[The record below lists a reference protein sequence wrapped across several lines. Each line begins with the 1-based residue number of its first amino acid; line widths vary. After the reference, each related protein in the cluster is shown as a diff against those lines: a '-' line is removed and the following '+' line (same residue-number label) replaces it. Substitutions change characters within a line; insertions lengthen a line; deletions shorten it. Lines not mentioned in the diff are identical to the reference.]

1 MWQVGF
7 LFGIITSQM
16 RIFFKLFAVSLFSFI
31 FLTFNQSLAEE
42 VNQNAAKERRE
53 ELQKELD
60 IKESEIKA
68 IDLEL
73 QQLKT
78 KKASLGRDIA
88 IFDAEIKKAKLQIQR
103 LDAEIAKTKTGI
115 VQRTDKIKTLSD
127 KSEKKKD
134 SLAELIRKNNE
145 MDSTGLAEIVL
156 GYQKMSDFFV
166 AEDTLEPIHRLIQ
179 DTLDEIRSTKKQT
192 EREKND
198 LTEYKDEQL
207 QLKEAQE
214 RERKK
219 LTVKQIEKT
228 NLLKITNGVE
238 KGYQTVM
245 ALKQKEAAKI
255 RSALFALRDT
265 AEIPFG
271 KALEYAS
278 FVLSKTGVRPAF
290 LLAIFQQESNLG
302 ENVGR
307 CNRPQDTKK
316 WRDIMPG
323 PDEYKVY
330 LKNGKSCKNA
340 KIACSS
346 RDDQTAFI
354 NVMASLGRDTDNVP
368 LSCPITSV
376 GPWGGAMGPA
386 QFIPTTWNGIK
397 SQVAKLLSK
406 KVADPWEAQDAFMAS
421 AIYLSDLGSINGN
434 YGAEIKAACRYF
446 GSGGSSCYYGKQVMA
461 RAQDIQENMIDKLNL

>member
-1 MWQVGF
+1 M
-7 LFGIITSQM
+7 
-16 RIFFKLFAVSLFSFI
+16 SLFSFI

-42 VNQNAAKERRE
+42 VNQNATKERRE

-145 MDSTGLAEIVL
+145 MDSTGLAEIIL

-192 EREKND
+192 EKEKED

-207 QLKEAQE
+207 QLKEVQE

-219 LTVKQIEKT
+219 LTVKQTEKT
-228 NLLKITNGVE
+228 NLLKATNGVE
-238 KGYQTVM
+238 EGYRAVM
-245 ALKQKEAAKI
+245 ALKQKEAVKI

-278 FVLSKTGVRPAF
+278 FVLSKTGVRYGVSFGNISAREQF
-290 LLAIFQQESNLG
+290 
-302 ENVGR
+302 GR
-307 CNRPQDTKK
+307 ECRSMQ
-316 WRDIMPG
+316 
-323 PDEYKVY
+323 
-330 LKNGKSCKNA
+330 
-340 KIACSS
+340 
-346 RDDQTAFI
+346 QTA
-354 NVMASLGRDTDNVP
+354 RH
-368 LSCPITSV
+368 
-376 GPWGGAMGPA
+376 
-386 QFIPTTWNGIK
+386 
-397 SQVAKLLSK
+397 K
-406 KVADPWEAQDAFMAS
+406 K
-421 AIYLSDLGSINGN
+421 
-434 YGAEIKAACRYF
+434 
-446 GSGGSSCYYGKQVMA
+446 MA
-461 RAQDIQENMIDKLNL
+461 RYYARSG